1 MNFFQK
7 SEDVIQLKEND
18 AHRLIHQ
25 MREGSKL
32 NLDLDGAKLLVQ
44 IKEKKN
50 LRHAFYG

>member
-1 MNFFQK
+1 
-7 SEDVIQLKEND
+7 
-18 AHRLIHQ
+18 

-32 NLDLDGAKLLVQ
+32 TLDLDGAKLLVQ